1 MAGFPSGTVTFLLT
15 DIEGSS
21 RLWEEHPEGM
31 EAVLARHDQI
41 VVDSVS
47 HHSGRV
53 VKTKGEGDS
62 AFAVFGRASDALG
75 AALEMQRALAAEAWP
90 ADVVVRVRAAVHVG
104 EAELREGD
112 YFGGAVNRCA
122 RLRAI
127 AYGGQTL
134 VSEVTAGITRGHL
147 PAGASLEDRGSHRLR
162 DLAYPERVYELVH
175 PELPGDHGPLRSVDT
190 FPNNLPIQLTS
201 FVGRAEDLAGV
212 AKALAEGRLITL
224 TGVGGVGKT
233 RLAVQCA
240 AGLLPGF
247 SEGVWLCELQ
257 AATDHE
263 AMIQLVATALSVQS
277 RTGANLEHQIR
288 QVLAAREVLVV
299 LDNCEHLLDAAGAF
313 AEGVLA
319 HCPAVRILA
328 TSREPLGVSGEQV
341 LRVGSLPA
349 PDAGSDVRAAIRAD
363 AVRLFAERASAV
375 EADFRVDPGC
385 LPAVVEICQRLDG
398 IPLAI
403 ELAASQ
409 VATLSPG
416 EIAGLL
422 DERFRL
428 LTGGRRTAVER
439 HRTLRATVDWSYSLL
454 TRTEQHVFDR
464 LGVFTASFDGA
475 AAVAVATRDGL
486 DDWAVREALA
496 SLVHKSMINRVA
508 AETPVSR
515 YQLLE
520 TLRAYAR
527 AGLEEREEADEARR
541 CHASHY
547 ALQAE
552 QRVAAMVS
560 GVGINPT
567 IVATALDIDDIRAAI
582 SWALD
587 SPQADDVELA
597 LRIVACF
604 GGSPPVQRLAAGI
617 VARSAELLER
627 TEGSSPILR
636 ARVLNGM
643 ASDAALID
651 GDIQR
656 ASALARQA
664 LVDAGPLTGDDPV
677 PHLPWM
683 WLSMAAVARGDFDD
697 ARQTVALL
705 RGHTTTDHHL
715 AFAEMFAAR
724 VEGAA
729 GYAIAARAHAEAA
742 LKLARRSQF
751 PVRIAQALDLLAR
764 VTLRFDRAAAN
775 AAYNEMVDVERAHPY
790 LERGAGQHT
799 MRLLTSAELNLAENQ
814 PARALPPLREAA
826 AHATKQGL
834 LVAFRAAVILAVALE
849 DLNRADPAATL
860 AGFVTESRYRW
871 YLPWTVWP
879 DDLAD
884 FHLRQSQLRAQMG
897 DAPYSIAMAKGAA
910 MSLDDIGA
918 FMVAVIDDLG
928 GENA

>member
-1 MAGFPSGTVTFLLT
+1 MGGLPSGTVTFLLT

-21 RLWEEHPEGM
+21 RLWEEHPDEM
-31 EAVLARHDQI
+31 EAALARHDQI
-41 VVDSVS
+41 VVYSVS

-62 AFAVFGRASDALG
+62 SFAVFGRASDALG
-75 AALEMQRALAAEAWP
+75 AALEMQRALGAESWP
-90 ADVVVRVRAAVHVG
+90 AGVFVRVRTAVHTG

-112 YFGGAVNRCA
+112 YFGEAVNRCA

-127 AYGGQTL
+127 ANGGQTL

-162 DLAYPERVYELVH
+162 DLAYPERAYELVH
-175 PELPGDHGPLRSVDT
+175 PGVPGDQRPLRSVDA

-212 AKALAEGRLITL
+212 AKALGQGRLVTL

-240 AGLLPGF
+240 AGLLPDF
-247 SEGVWLCELQ
+247 NEGVWLCELQ
-257 AATDHE
+257 AAADHE

-277 RTGANLEHQIR
+277 RTGAKLEHQIR
-288 QVLAAREVLVV
+288 QVLAAKEVLVI
-299 LDNCEHLLDAAGAF
+299 LDNCEHLLDAAGVF
-313 AEGVLA
+313 AEDVLA
-319 HCPAVRILA
+319 HCPSVRILA
-328 TSREPLGVSGEQV
+328 TSREPLDVSGEQV
-341 LRVGSLPA
+341 LRVRSLPA
-349 PDAGSDVRAAIRAD
+349 PDAGSDLQEAITAD
-363 AVRLFAERASAV
+363 AVRLFVERASAV
-375 EADFRVDPGC
+375 EADFRLDPLC
-385 LPAVVEICQRLDG
+385 LAAVVEICQRLDG

-486 DDWAVREALA
+486 DDWAVREAVA
-496 SLVHKSMINRVA
+496 SLVHKSMINRMA
-508 AETPVSR
+508 AETAVSR

-520 TLRAYAR
+520 TLRAYGRAR
-527 AGLEEREEADEARR
+527 LEERGEADETRR
-541 CHASHY
+541 CHARHY

-552 QRVAAMVS
+552 QRVEAMVS

-567 IVATALDIDDIRAAI
+567 IVGTALDIDDIRAAI

-587 SPQADDVELA
+587 SPQPDDVELA

-604 GGSPPVQRLAAGI
+604 GGAPPAQRLAAGI
-617 VARSAELLER
+617 VASSARLLER
-627 TEGSSPILR
+627 TEGSSRQLR

-651 GDIQR
+651 GDIER

-664 LVDAGPLTGDDPV
+664 LMLAGHLTGDDPV

-683 WLSMAAVARGDFDD
+683 WLTMAAVARGDFED
-697 ARQTVALL
+697 ARQTVAQL
-705 RGHTTTDHHL
+705 RGHTNTDHHL

-729 GYAIAARAHAEAA
+729 GDPSAARAHAEAA
-742 LKLARRSQF
+742 LKRARRSEF
-751 PVRIAQALDLLAR
+751 PVRIAQALDLVAR

-775 AAYNEMVDVERAHPY
+775 VAYNEMVDVERDHPY
-790 LERGAGQHT
+790 LERGEGQHT
-799 MRLLTSAELNLAENQ
+799 LRLLTSAQLNLAEHQ
-814 PARALPPLREAA
+814 PARALPALREAA
-826 AHATKQGL
+826 AHSTKQGL
-834 LVAFRAAVILAVALE
+834 PVAFRAAFVLAAALA
-849 DLNRADPAATL
+849 DLDRADPAAAL

-871 YLPWTVWP
+871 YLPWTIWP

-884 FHLRQSQLRAQMG
+884 FHLRQSRLRAQMG
-897 DAPYSIAMAKGAA
+897 DAPYNTAIGRGAA
-910 MSLDDIGA
+910 MLLDDIGA
-918 FMVAVIDDLG
+918 FMVAVIDDMG
-928 GENA
+928 SENA